1 MLKDLWGPLCEC
13 VCLYVC
19 VCVCQA
25 KDKFK
30 KYANIPYSSLIFYLV
45 LSGAVENYFRTF
57 FNMHNLGLSSVYM
70 WKQSAV
76 YTCVCVWVG
85 VLAQRQQKLPQTCMK
100 CSSLIAS
107 NSNCKYFTILKCIHK
122 FNIVFSFIENSS
134 RNIWNAAAAAKID
147 FQYACIVQLSSQVLL
162 NCLFIISAKFCI
174 ICGNI
179 FVLLAIL
186 IFCGITVI
194 CTI

>member
-1 MLKDLWGPLCEC
+1 MQISHTSPSYSIQSYPAQLKIIFVHFLICTIQAWVLFTCENN
-13 VCLYVC
+13 LQSIHVC
-19 VCVCQA
+19 VC
-25 KDKFK
+25 
-30 KYANIPYSSLIFYLV
+30 
-45 LSGAVENYFRTF
+45 
-57 FNMHNLGLSSVYM
+57 
-70 WKQSAV
+70 
-76 YTCVCVWVG
+76 VG